1 MQPRTFVATCV
12 IVLATALTA
21 VAVPGAFNAQE
32 VFKPGDGVTLP
43 TPIREV
49 KPGYTAAA
57 MEARIEG
64 KVGLDVVVL
73 DDGKVGEVKVS
84 QSLDME
90 YGLDTQAVEAT
101 KQWLFKPGTKDGKPV
116 AVRVTIEMTFTLK

>member
-1 MQPRTFVATCV
+1 MTRRILVTVVFGLVAA
-12 IVLATALTA
+12 LAP
-21 VAVPGAFNAQE
+21 VAGQE
-32 VFKPGDGVTLP
+32 VFKAGDGVTLP

-64 KVGLDVVVL
+64 KVALDVVVL

-116 AVRVTIEMTFTLK
+116 AVRVTIEMTFVLK